1 MTDFTLTRVRYLG
14 MAASIVMVLLS
25 LGFIAAYGLQ
35 LSIDFTGGL
44 LLDISIP
51 TLAGASELNVLLAP
65 VLPSMSQLTETS
77 STGQW
82 QLLLP
87 AGQEMINPQL
97 LISQINEQLISHG
110 SIHLSDGATL
120 LQSTAI
126 GPQVG
131 AALYEQGGLALLAA
145 SLSIMCYLAVRF
157 EWRLSVAAM
166 ASLVHDA
173 VITLGLLALLQVR
186 IDLNV
191 LAGLLAVI
199 GYSLNDSIV
208 IADRLRDVLK
218 AKPNLGIHECTDM
231 AVKATFSRTLI
242 TAGTTL
248 FTIGC
253 LLLLGGEAL
262 YGFAFTMF
270 VGVLAGTWSSITIA
284 STTQELLGLT
294 PADYQPNQQLMDE
307 RP

>member
-1 MTDFTLTRVRYLG
+1 MNNLNLTRVRYSGL
-14 MAASIVMVLLS
+14 AASVTMMLLS
-25 LGFIAAYGLQ
+25 LGFIAFYGLK

-51 TLAGASELNVLLAP
+51 TLASASELQTMLSP
-65 VLPSMSQLTETS
+65 ILPPMSALNQS
-77 STGQW
+77 SIAGQW

-87 AGQEMINPQL
+87 AGQELINPQL
-97 LISQINEQLISHG
+97 LVAQINEQLAGHTGQEAS
-110 SIHLSDGATL
+110 L

-218 AKPNLGIHECTDM
+218 AKPNLGIHECTDI

-270 VGVLAGTWSSITIA
+270 VGVLVGTWSSITIA

-294 PADYQPNQQLMDE
+294 PADYQPNQQLMDD